1 MPVIT
6 AEDVWI
12 EASPGFGSVTSTLLL
27 TLISEMGFFHPS
39 AMRTVASGAGL
50 DPPDVLAG
58 AVEVADHERNAAA
71 RAGGDAVVDGACV
84 RLGAAAEDHDRRNAR
99 VDDPAGQLPTQGLQV
114 QVKAVFIAPG
124 EEGTFTLR
132 PSSHRTRAKRRG

>member
-1 MPVIT
+1 MIT

-58 AVEVADHERNAAA
+58 AVEVADHERNAVA
-71 RAGGDAVVDGACV
+71 RAGGEAVTA
-84 RLGAAAEDHDRRNAR
+84 
-99 VDDPAGQLPTQGLQV
+99 PAYGW
-114 QVKAVFIAPG
+114 
-124 EEGTFTLR
+124 ELR
-132 PSSHRTRAKRRG
+132 PRTTIAGMPASTARPVSCRRRVYRCS